1 MVGTNDTL
9 VPTLKMYLKS
19 DAWKKWQQAKIDIA
33 AGRNVNNADALNEL
47 IKVYNREKGRKL
59 I

>member
-1 MVGTNDTL
+1 MVGTNGTL
-9 VPTLKMYLKS
+9 VPTLKMYLDRTMSKS
-19 DAWKKWQQAKIDIA
+19 WQQVKVDIA
-33 AGRNVNNADALNEL
+33 AGRNINNVDALNEL

>member
-1 MVGTNDTL
+1 
-9 VPTLKMYLKS
+9 MYLKS

-33 AGRNVNNADALNEL
+33 AGRNINNVDALDEL